1 MKNDTQDYI
10 ILAIAAVVLLIGAL
24 NIDKLMVIQ

>member
-1 MKNDTQDYI
+1 MKNHTQDYI

-24 NIDKLMVIQ
+24 NIDKLMVMQ